1 MEDQRVEQAVSGE
14 DDTPAHA
21 TVRRAVAASAMG
33 NCIEWFDFG
42 VFSAGV
48 MTTIIGTV
56 FFPHDSVGS
65 DGESALAEKYT
76 FMIDWRPAPRSS
88 WAMASTLSW
97 AARAVPWAGVVG
109 TALKSVPPSL

>member
-1 MEDQRVEQAVSGE
+1 MMEDVEGAAAGSERPPDQ
-14 DDTPAHA
+14 A
-21 TVRRAVAASAMG
+21 TVRRAVVASAMG

-65 DGESALAEKYT
+65 ATLKSFALIAAA
-76 FMIDWRPAPRSS
+76 FVIRPFG
-88 WAMASTLSW
+88 
-97 AARAVPWAGVVG
+97 GVFFGPLGDRLGRQPVLA
-109 TALKSVPPSL
+109 TAL

>member
-1 MEDQRVEQAVSGE
+1 MEEQVEQSAAGSE
-14 DDTPAHA
+14 DPPDQAA
-21 TVRRAVAASAMG
+21 VRRAVFASAMG

-65 DGESALAEKYT
+65 AT
-76 FMIDWRPAPRSS
+76 
-88 WAMASTLSW
+88 
-97 AARAVPWAGVVG
+97 
-109 TALKSVPPSL
+109 LKSFALIAAAFVIRPFGGMFFGPSCRSTTPWR